1 MYITIN
7 TEKIMKK
14 VFLSLA
20 LLALAAV
27 GMLSISSCEKE
38 EELQGTFIYYDEPFE
53 KHCVKSDKEIKGYF
67 KYSDSELPLFITGR
81 IPSEFKPGDTAIV
94 SAETKCVY
102 RSVGPDVGCNF
113 SLYKFKSV
121 ERI

>member
-1 MYITIN
+1 
-7 TEKIMKK
+7 MKRT
-14 VFLSLA
+14 FLKTA

-27 GMLSISSCEKE
+27 GMLSISSCEKGE
-38 EELQGTFIYYDEPFE
+38 KLQGTFIYYNEPFE

-67 KYSDSELPLFITGR
+67 KYSDSELPFVITGN
-81 IPSEFKPGDTAIV
+81 IPSEFKLGDTVIV

-113 SLYKFKSV
+113 SLYKFKSI

>member
-1 MYITIN
+1 MNRNILKT
-7 TEKIMKK
+7 
-14 VFLSLA
+14 A
-20 LLALAAV
+20 LLVLAAI

-38 EELQGTFIYYDEPFE
+38 KELQGTFIYYDEPFE

>member
-1 MYITIN
+1 
-7 TEKIMKK
+7 MKTNVLK
-14 VFLSLA
+14 TA
-20 LLALAAV
+20 LMALAAV
-27 GMLSISSCEKE
+27 GILSISSCERE